1 MRRLVKSVLLAAAIL
16 VTGCLAAA
24 CVQSASGA
32 VITSPP
38 SASAPAT
45 ATAPPPTP
53 LPPSPAPSAA
63 NPPAA
68 PSTAPPVTPASS
80 SPAPSS
86 GSGFNLIWLWAVLG
100 GLVLVGI
107 IVLAT
112 RSPGSSAAAVN
123 WRVRAADAYKEG
135 GHFDSAVREGE
146 RQGAF
151 LDPDG
156 AAWHHIQ
163 NRADNLTEA
172 LYILRETARLLA
184 PDGRLLATFFL
195 LNDVSVASLRGRDQ
209 FNFPFVRGAMR
220 LLDPDNPGVGVAI
233 EQHAVLRMAADAGLI
248 VEQIEYGSWS
258 GRPGAATFQDA
269 VVCRR
274 A

>member
-32 VITSPP
+32 VITSSP

-172 LYILRETARLLA
+172 LYILRETARTEGRRAQVADALAALQSVRYALDAERAQGRAGEQQSGAIRSGLLA
-184 PDGRLLATFFL
+184 LESS
-195 LNDVSVASLRGRDQ
+195 LN
-209 FNFPFVRGAMR
+209 AMR
-220 LLDPDNPGVGVAI
+220 AGDDP
-233 EQHAVLRMAADAGLI
+233 LR
-248 VEQIEYGSWS
+248 
-258 GRPGAATFQDA
+258 
-269 VVCRR
+269 
-274 A
+274 

>member
-1 MRRLVKSVLLAAAIL
+1 
-16 VTGCLAAA
+16 
-24 CVQSASGA
+24 
-32 VITSPP
+32 
-38 SASAPAT
+38 
-45 ATAPPPTP
+45 
-53 LPPSPAPSAA
+53 
-63 NPPAA
+63 
-68 PSTAPPVTPASS
+68 
-80 SPAPSS
+80 
-86 GSGFNLIWLWAVLG
+86 LWAVLG

-172 LYILRETARLLA
+172 LYILRETARTEGRRAQVADALAALQSVRYALDAERAQGRAGEQQSGAIRSGLLA
-184 PDGRLLATFFL
+184 LESS
-195 LNDVSVASLRGRDQ
+195 LN
-209 FNFPFVRGAMR
+209 AMR
-220 LLDPDNPGVGVAI
+220 AGDDP
-233 EQHAVLRMAADAGLI
+233 LR
-248 VEQIEYGSWS
+248 
-258 GRPGAATFQDA
+258 
-269 VVCRR
+269 
-274 A
+274 

>member
-32 VITSPP
+32 VITSSP

-45 ATAPPPTP
+45 ATAPPSPAP
-53 LPPSPAPSAA
+53 APPSPTPSAA
-63 NPPAA
+63 SPPAA

-86 GSGFNLIWLWAVLG
+86 GSSFNLIWLWAVLG

-156 AAWHHIQ
+156 AAWHGIQ
-163 NRADNLTEA
+163 HRADNLTEA
-172 LYILRETARLLA
+172 LYILRETARTEGRRAQVADALAALQAVRYALDAERAQGRAGERQSGAIRSGLLA
-184 PDGRLLATFFL
+184 LESS
-195 LNDVSVASLRGRDQ
+195 LN
-209 FNFPFVRGAMR
+209 AMR
-220 LLDPDNPGVGVAI
+220 AGDDP
-233 EQHAVLRMAADAGLI
+233 LR
-248 VEQIEYGSWS
+248 
-258 GRPGAATFQDA
+258 
-269 VVCRR
+269 
-274 A
+274 

>member
-1 MRRLVKSVLLAAAIL
+1 MRRA
-16 VTGCLAAA
+16 
-24 CVQSASGA
+24 
-32 VITSPP
+32 
-38 SASAPAT
+38 
-45 ATAPPPTP
+45 
-53 LPPSPAPSAA
+53 
-63 NPPAA
+63 
-68 PSTAPPVTPASS
+68 ASS

-172 LYILRETARLLA
+172 LYILRETARTEGRRAQVADALAALQSVRYALDAERAQGRAGEQQSGAIRSGLLA
-184 PDGRLLATFFL
+184 LESS
-195 LNDVSVASLRGRDQ
+195 LN
-209 FNFPFVRGAMR
+209 AMR
-220 LLDPDNPGVGVAI
+220 AGDDP
-233 EQHAVLRMAADAGLI
+233 LR
-248 VEQIEYGSWS
+248 
-258 GRPGAATFQDA
+258 
-269 VVCRR
+269 
-274 A
+274 